1 MAKDT
6 DRLTLYK
13 ELEKQLKYSRFVHT
27 MGVTFTATSLAMR
40 YGADV
45 KKAELAGLLHDC
57 AKYVPVDEMERICK
71 EGGLEISSFE
81 RGNSALLHSKAGSVL
96 ARTKYGITDKE
107 VLDAIRFHTT
117 GRPGMTLLDKI
128 VFVAD
133 YMEPGREEAPDLS
146 TVRPLAFSDLDQA
159 LLQILSDTLDY
170 LEGTGKKIDPMT
182 RRTWEFYKTMVQT
195 EKTG

>member
-57 AKYVPVDEMERICK
+57 AKYVPVDEMERICR

-96 ARTKYGITDKE
+96 ARTKYGVTDKE

-128 VFVAD
+128 VFIAD

-146 TVRPLAFSDLDQA
+146 IVRPLAFSDLDQA

-195 EKTG
+195 EK

>member
-45 KKAELAGLLHDC
+45 KRAELAGLLHDC
-57 AKYVPVDEMERICK
+57 AKYVPVDEMERICR

-96 ARTKYGITDKE
+96 ARTKYGVTDKE

-128 VFVAD
+128 VFIAD

-146 TVRPLAFSDLDQA
+146 IVRPLAFSDLDQA

-195 EKTG
+195 EK

>member
-1 MAKDT
+1 MAKDS
-6 DRLTLYK
+6 DRLSLYK
-13 ELEKQLKYSRFVHT
+13 ELEKQLKYSRFIHT

-40 YGADV
+40 YGADA

-57 AKYVPVDEMERICK
+57 AKYIPVEEMERICE

-96 ARTKYGITDKE
+96 ARTKYGVTDKE
-107 VLDAIRFHTT
+107 ILDAIRFHTT

-133 YMEPGREEAPDLS
+133 YLEPGREEAPDLPE
-146 TVRPLAFSDLDQA
+146 VRPLAFRDLDQA
-159 LLQILSDTLDY
+159 LLLILSDTLTY
-170 LEGTGKKIDPMT
+170 LNGTGKRIDPMT
-182 RRTWEFYKTMVQT
+182 QRTYEFYEKMVRHA
-195 EKTG
+195 

>member
-57 AKYVPVDEMERICK
+57 AKYVPVDEMERICR

-81 RGNSALLHSKAGSVL
+81 RGNGALLHSKAGSVL
-96 ARTKYGITDKE
+96 ARTKYGVTDKE

-117 GRPGMTLLDKI
+117 GRPGMTPLDKI
-128 VFVAD
+128 VFIAD

-146 TVRPLAFSDLDQA
+146 IVRPLAFSDLDQA

-195 EKTG
+195 EK

>member
-13 ELEKQLKYSRFVHT
+13 ELDKQLKYSRFVHT

-45 KKAELAGLLHDC
+45 KRAELAGLLHDC
-57 AKYVPVDEMERICK
+57 AKYVPVDEMERICR

-81 RGNSALLHSKAGSVL
+81 RGNGALLHSKAGSVL
-96 ARTKYGITDKE
+96 ARTKYGVTDKE

-128 VFVAD
+128 VFIAD

-146 TVRPLAFSDLDQA
+146 IVRPLAFSDLDQA

-195 EKTG
+195 EK

>member
-45 KKAELAGLLHDC
+45 KRAELAGLLHDC
-57 AKYVPVDEMERICK
+57 AKYVPVDEMERICR

-81 RGNSALLHSKAGSVL
+81 RGNGALLHSKAGSVL
-96 ARTKYGITDKE
+96 ARTKYGVTDKE

-128 VFVAD
+128 IFIAD

-146 TVRPLAFSDLDQA
+146 IVRPLAFSDLDQA

-195 EKTG
+195 EK

>member
-45 KKAELAGLLHDC
+45 KRAELAGLLHDC
-57 AKYVPVDEMERICK
+57 AKYVPVDEMERICR

-81 RGNSALLHSKAGSVL
+81 RGNGALLHSKAGSVL
-96 ARTKYGITDKE
+96 ARTKYGVTDKE

-128 VFVAD
+128 VFIAD

-146 TVRPLAFSDLDQA
+146 IVRPLAFSDLDQA

-195 EKTG
+195 EK

>member
-57 AKYVPVDEMERICK
+57 AKYVPVDEMERICR

-81 RGNSALLHSKAGSVL
+81 RGNGALLHSKAGSVL
-96 ARTKYGITDKE
+96 ARTKYGVTDKE

-128 VFVAD
+128 VFIAD

-146 TVRPLAFSDLDQA
+146 IVRPLAFSDLDQA

-195 EKTG
+195 EK